1 MQNVRPVGPVVHARP
16 AKRPIVLTPISLP
29 VQLQRNEQPNVI
41 SRPIVVN
48 RMSIKCRQSSKVVWN
63 WFINNNK

>member
-41 SRPIVVN
+41 SRPIGSMELVY
-48 RMSIKCRQSSKVVWN
+48 
-63 WFINNNK
+63 